1 MQSIYSNIIGSLIL
15 SIGSL
20 IYSKIVLKDSE
31 GIFSKKYLIA
41 LLITTS
47 VYTIVYLNVDGGQR
61 TIINFITYV
70 IVYKK
75 LYDISASKSIL
86 LTFMYAIILAIP
98 DMISLFFSV
107 NVLGYTKEYVYG
119 SIAGSAICNTLVC
132 ICFVGL
138 TLILR
143 KGLQKLFEHKLENN
157 IINIIYSVGTFL
169 CIVFIFFKII
179 QKFQIITNANIAV
192 LIGMIIIFVAVLI
205 SFYKERI
212 KKEKFVG
219 KYEKMLEFIK
229 TYETEIENQR
239 INNHEIKNQFTTIKS
254 MLLDKVV
261 KNEIIDYID
270 EIYGDVRKIKNQEYA
285 KLKYLPPNGIK
296 GLLYFKIDE
305 AQRKGIKV
313 TVNIS
318 SKIENSVLA
327 ELSTKNFKDLG
338 KILGVFLDNAIE
350 ASKLS
355 KEKILGIELYPGPK
369 GVEIIMSNSYVGFI
383 SDKMGKVKYST
394 KGKERGHGLL
404 LVNNILSGNSIFEID
419 KKVVSIVYVQ
429 TITIK
434 KTKKR

>member
-157 IINIIYSVGTFL
+157 IINMTYSVGTFL

-192 LIGMIIIFVAVLI
+192 LIGMIIIFVAILI
-205 SFYKERI
+205 SLYKERI

-313 TVNIS
+313 NIS

-369 GVEIIMSNSYVGFI
+369 GVEIIMSNSYAGFI

-394 KGKERGHGLL
+394 KGKGRGHGLL